1 MRHHFRIKTDM
12 QHSAQTHT
20 PDNAPRASMQ
30 CVNRREVRDKKK
42 KKERKEMK
50 ETFIY
55 SFPHLHPLT
64 LLFNKSTMI
73 FIFIRALNDLYKDII
88 ECLWWTGKNTPCTSL
103 DVFSSL
109 HHLFL
114 ILFCKI

>member
-1 MRHHFRIKTDM
+1 MRYHFRIKTDM

-30 CVNRREVRDKKK
+30 GVNGLEVRDKNK
-42 KKERKEMK
+42 KKEGKEMK
-50 ETFIY
+50 DTSIY

-73 FIFIRALNDLYKDII
+73 FIFILALNDLYKDII
-88 ECLWWTGKNTPCTSL
+88 ECL
-103 DVFSSL
+103 
-109 HHLFL
+109 
-114 ILFCKI
+114 

>member
-1 MRHHFRIKTDM
+1 MRYHFRRKTDM

-30 CVNRREVRDKKK
+30 CVNRREVGDKKKK

-50 ETFIY
+50 ETSIY
-55 SFPHLHPLT
+55 SFSHLHPLT

-73 FIFIRALNDLYKDII
+73 FIFLRALNDLYKDII
-88 ECLWWTGKNTPCTSL
+88 ECL
-103 DVFSSL
+103 
-109 HHLFL
+109 
-114 ILFCKI
+114 

>member
-1 MRHHFRIKTDM
+1 MRYHFRRKTDK

-30 CVNRREVRDKKK
+30 CVNEREVRDKKK

-50 ETFIY
+50 ETSIY
-55 SFPHLHPLT
+55 SLPHLHPLT

-73 FIFIRALNDLYKDII
+73 FIFILVLNDLSEDIT
-88 ECLWWTGKNTPCTSL
+88 ECL
-103 DVFSSL
+103 
-109 HHLFL
+109 
-114 ILFCKI
+114 

>member
-1 MRHHFRIKTDM
+1 MRHHFRRKTDK
-12 QHSAQTHT
+12 QNSAQTHT

-30 CVNRREVRDKKK
+30 CVNRREVRDKKI

-50 ETFIY
+50 ETFIF

-88 ECLWWTGKNTPCTSL
+88 ECL
-103 DVFSSL
+103 
-109 HHLFL
+109 
-114 ILFCKI
+114 

>member
-1 MRHHFRIKTDM
+1 MRYHFRIKTDM

-30 CVNRREVRDKKK
+30 GVNGLEVRDKNK
-42 KKERKEMK
+42 KKEGKEMK
-50 ETFIY
+50 DTSIY

-73 FIFIRALNDLYKDII
+73 FIFIRA
-88 ECLWWTGKNTPCTSL
+88 
-103 DVFSSL
+103 
-109 HHLFL
+109 
-114 ILFCKI
+114 